1 MPGKQ
6 LNANV
11 WFYQDFMSARLGKEF
26 WPNRPEDWSRLR
38 IWDGNTLNPA
48 MEQGFRG
55 QPTPEQVVKLYEQA
69 QQGKLFYF
77 ELGKTVPR
85 RIGLEKQDYIN
96 MNPQPPQPPVKPDV
110 DENDSLMVSYQVHL
124 TVYHEQMADFEK
136 SLEEVKALGTN
147 FWGAANTYNKSRD
160 LQWESAEVQA
170 RNLND
175 GHVKNLRNRDK
186 ADRVLD
192 QVFGPKPEAAPDIF
206 YKPGHQSKESVI
218 KYDLFEE
225 QFAANAYELP
235 PDSKLTA
242 QDVATINFAMLGA
255 KEPVI
260 KVCQE
265 KLHTGPLNSK
275 HMATIDFQML
285 TTGLFGESRTNQP
298 IVDEKVVGDVLKI
311 SKDAIEQYN
320 QNNPAVLGKYLG
332 ECVRTVKDY
341 FVSSSQDSFTQ
352 DLVAGTRLIERLE
365 DLFNR
370 NPELL
375 EAAGLSD
382 NEKEF
387 MRGYSQMGKVYD
399 NYLHSQIKLNDAAAH
414 GKQLTTEE
422 KARILTDAVIR
433 RMVEMELTKDRQR
446 VENSDEYK
454 QNREEADERDLA
466 IEEAYQNWRD
476 NEMVKLPL
484 DQQGDAQEAYIRQSD
499 YYMNRA
505 FAVSVPVDHAIIQ
518 KLAQPGMLENLRNRL
533 QKDPWILAEAQK
545 EPMDIDH
552 KKMSQSDALD
562 KLADYAAVND
572 VQKQAW
578 FRNMKGM
585 VTAEQEGQD
594 LNAISPWLSAGVATD
609 ISRLKIAVPN
619 DKGGKDLVN
628 LESLLDGG
636 LQELENPSQKT
647 LDLMYRNAMDGNL
660 YYYQVGKDMPQR
672 LTADGE
678 QAAAQQLKKPVEPKL
693 WQKIINTLT
702 LGYFFDDICHP
713 QPDRDPAAMKSIL
726 DHRNDRNVIIADE
739 VQAHRR
745 MQERNPAAVEQE
757 RRNYED
763 RIKEDVDKFRRIPDA
778 NARREFPGYEMDAVV
793 KKLKNDIH
801 GSLGYELGTEKSM
814 TENYIIS
821 RLQSDNLTPDMCREA
836 MAALVLME
844 GIKMEYL
851 TGVGNDLAAQF
862 NDNHKGMVQGM
873 VRNEI
878 FRSFTKDASPEMLK
892 HFIMVG
898 GARNMYQ
905 SMQEIAANRAEQQP
919 ENDANVMQMEK
930 QAGRQNGGPG

>member
-6 LNANV
+6 LDANV
-11 WFYQDFMSARLGKEF
+11 WFYQDFMSARLGKAF

-38 IWDGNTLNPA
+38 VWDGNTLNPA
-48 MEQGFRG
+48 MEQGFQG

-77 ELGKTVPR
+77 ELGNTTPR

-96 MNPQPPQPPVKPDV
+96 MNPQPPKPPEKPNV
-110 DENDSLMVSYQVHL
+110 DENHTLMVSYKAQL
-124 TVYHEQMADFEK
+124 GAYNEQMADFAK

-206 YKPGHQSKESVI
+206 YKAGHNSNESVI
-218 KYDLFEE
+218 RYDFFEE
-225 QFAANAYELP
+225 QFAANGFDLP

-242 QDVATINFAMLGA
+242 QDVATINYAMLGA
-255 KEPVI
+255 KDPVI

-265 KLHTGPLNSK
+265 KLHAGPLNSK

-298 IVDEKVVGDVLKI
+298 MVDEKVVGEVLKI
-311 SKDAIEQYN
+311 SKEAIDQYQ
-320 QNNPAVLGKYLG
+320 QNNPEALGKHLG

-370 NPELL
+370 KPELL

-422 KARILTDAVIR
+422 KAQILTDAVIR
-433 RMVEMELTKDRQR
+433 RMVEKELTKDRQR

-454 QNREEADERDLA
+454 RNCEEADARDLA

-476 NEMVKLPL
+476 NEMTKLPL
-484 DQQGDAQEAYIRQSD
+484 DKQGEAQEAYVKQSD

-505 FAVSVPVDHAIIQ
+505 FANSVPVDHAIIH

-533 QKDPWILAEAQK
+533 QNDTWILAEAQK

-562 KLADYAAVND
+562 KLADYASVDDA
-572 VQKQAW
+572 QKQAW
-578 FRNMKGM
+578 FQNMKGL
-585 VTAEQEGQD
+585 VTAVQEGQGPD
-594 LNAISPWLSAGVATD
+594 ALNPWLNSEVPTD

-619 DKGGKDLVN
+619 GKGGKDLVN
-628 LESLLDGG
+628 LESMLEGG
-636 LQELENPSQKT
+636 LQELENPSQKA

-660 YYYQVGKDMPQR
+660 YYYNVGQDMPQR

-713 QPDRDPAAMKSIL
+713 QPDRDPQAMDGIL
-726 DHRNDRNVIIADE
+726 RSSDGRTAIITVEIPGHRAI
-739 VQAHRR
+739 
-745 MQERNPAAVEQE
+745 QERDPAQMEQE
-757 RRNYED
+757 RQEKQD
-763 RIKEDVDKFRRIPDA
+763 RINDEVANFRRIPDA
-778 NARREFPGYEMDAVV
+778 NARREFPGYEKQDVQAKLNDA
-793 KKLKNDIH
+793 IY
-801 GSLGYELGTEKSM
+801 GTLGHDFGNAKEK
-814 TENYIIS
+814 THDFVNS
-821 RLQSDNLTPDMCREA
+821 RLGSEDTDQCREA

-844 GIKMEYL
+844 GIKLDYL
-851 TGVGNDLAAQF
+851 SGGGNEFENQVMS
-862 NDNHKGMVQGM
+862 NHGIMVKSMMQ
-873 VRNEI
+873 NEI
-878 FRSFTKDASPEMLK
+878 FKAFTKDASAAMLD
-892 HFIMVG
+892 HFIMID
-898 GARNMYQ
+898 GARNLYQ
-905 SMQEIAANRAEQQP
+905 TMQNIAENRAEMMD
-919 ENDANVMQMEK
+919 NSMDAMEMDMQK
-930 QAGRQNGGPG
+930 QADMQHFMG